1 MNRVSVLC
9 LGVFSYHISL
19 VSLKA
24 AAHNSAL
31 KLCSHITSMNGLFVH
46 IELFVCDKVHV
57 TFGAPITGL
66 FRRQV
71 RFSDMN
77 FSVFKRK
84 ELKFT
89 TGTLVLA
96 AKHQWGDGPA
106 RA

>member
-1 MNRVSVLC
+1 MLC
-9 LGVFSYHISL
+9 LGVLRYQISL

-24 AAHNSAL
+24 AAHNPAL
-31 KLCSHITSMNGLFVH
+31 KLCPQISTVNGLFVH
-46 IELFVCDKVHV
+46 IELFMCDKVHV

-84 ELKFT
+84 ELKVT
-89 TGTLVLA
+89 TDALVLA
-96 AKHQWGDGPA
+96 AKHQGGDGPA
-106 RA
+106 GA